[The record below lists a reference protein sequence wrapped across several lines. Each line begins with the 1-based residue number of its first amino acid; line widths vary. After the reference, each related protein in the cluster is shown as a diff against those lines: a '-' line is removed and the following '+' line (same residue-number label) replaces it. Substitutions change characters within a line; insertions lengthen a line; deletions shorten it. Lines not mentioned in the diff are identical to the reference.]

1 MNQVRYSAAVFA
13 NCLFCAVHCQVSLL
27 YLVCIQLSPKGN
39 YLPIEKMD
47 APNT

>member
-13 NCLFCAVHCQVSLL
+13 NCLFCAVYSLL